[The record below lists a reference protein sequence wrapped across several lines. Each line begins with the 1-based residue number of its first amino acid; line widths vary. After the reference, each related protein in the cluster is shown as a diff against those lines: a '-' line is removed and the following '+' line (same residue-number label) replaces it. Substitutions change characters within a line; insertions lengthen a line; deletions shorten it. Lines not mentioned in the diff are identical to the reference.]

1 MRYHSKCP
9 MKSLH
14 VRSFAKINISLNITK
29 KRDDGFHEL
38 DSVMLPIALHD
49 SLVISKLN
57 NANDNFVTV
66 DDFSIGTF
74 SYNLATFAI
83 ERLQS
88 KYRFKDKFR
97 ILIHKVIP
105 IQAGL
110 GGGSSNA
117 ACTLKAVNTM
127 LKLGASDEELI
138 ELSKTLGCDIP
149 FFIKCKPARVQGVG
163 EILNPITVKNNY
175 YVLLVKPETGCS
187 TREVYSIS
195 DSMDLKV
202 TNIDNVVKALENG
215 DDELLEANIS
225 NALQEPAIKLVP
237 AIQTIIDELHS
248 EGLKMVQV
256 TGSGSAVFALST
268 DKQLLKRVFKKFEDK
283 NQVELTKVMK

>member
-1 MRYHSKCP
+1 
-9 MKSLH
+9 MKNLH
-14 VRSFAKINISLNITK
+14 IRSFAKINISLNITK

-38 DSVMLPIALHD
+38 DSVMLPISLHD

-74 SYNLATFAI
+74 SYNLATFSI
-83 ERLQS
+83 EKLQS
-88 KYRFKDKFR
+88 IYHFDDKFR

-117 ACTLKAVNTM
+117 AFTMKAVNSM
-127 LKLGASDEELI
+127 LKLGATDEELI
-138 ELSKTLGCDIP
+138 DIAKTLGCDIP

-163 EILNPITVKNNY
+163 EILTPITIKNNY
-175 YVLLVKPETGCS
+175 YVLLVKPEAGCS
-187 TREVYSIS
+187 TKEVYGIS
-195 DSMDLKV
+195 DTMDLK
-202 TNIDNVVKALENG
+202 TCNIDNVVQALENG
-215 DDELLEANIS
+215 DDDLLADNIS
-225 NALQEPAIKLVP
+225 NALQEPAIKCVP
-237 AIQTIIDELHS
+237 SIQTIIDELHS
-248 EGLKMVQV
+248 LGLKMVQV

-268 DKQLLKRVFKKFEDK
+268 DKVLLKKTLKQLEDK
-283 NQVELTKVMK
+283 YEVELARVMK